1 MKQLFILFFVVVVA
15 FVSGCCAQ
23 AQGAGQAKAQPQ
35 TAGQAHAQPQA
46 SVQSQPQGKRSP
58 TALHHLHLAALENG
72 PELVHFEE
80 PSLAVT
86 QG

>member
-1 MKQLFILFFVVVVA
+1 MTLYRDHRFGLDE
-15 FVSGCCAQ
+15 
-23 AQGAGQAKAQPQ
+23 
-35 TAGQAHAQPQA
+35 
-46 SVQSQPQGKRSP
+46 R
-58 TALHHLHLAALENG
+58 HLHLAALENG